1 MKPGAA
7 DESGA
12 RATLQG
18 VRVLVVD
25 DDPESLDVSAM
36 VLRVAGAEVRTAAG
50 TFGAYEVIRTWQPT
64 VVLTDLAMPGEDGFM
79 LFRSMRTTFAERGVK
94 VPIVAFT
101 AFGTTENRTRALQ
114 AGFDLY
120 LTKPIDPRRLTSA
133 VAEVTRLASG

>member
-1 MKPGAA
+1 M
-7 DESGA
+7 
-12 RATLQG
+12 
-18 VRVLVVD
+18 
-25 DDPESLDVSAM
+25 SAM

-50 TFGAYEVIRTWQPT
+50 PFGAYEVIRTWQPA

-79 LFRSMRTTFAERGVK
+79 LFRAMRTTFAERGVK

-101 AFGTTENRTRALQ
+101 AYGTSENRTRALQ

-133 VAEVTRLASG
+133 VAEVTRPASE